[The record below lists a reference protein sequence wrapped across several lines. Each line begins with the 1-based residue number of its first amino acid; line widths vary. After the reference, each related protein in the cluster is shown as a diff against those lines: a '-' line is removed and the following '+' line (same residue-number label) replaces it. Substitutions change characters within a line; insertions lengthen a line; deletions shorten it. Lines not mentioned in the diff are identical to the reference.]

1 MTKWLTW
8 LILARVTGSPI
19 GSLVLLLLIWWLLDR
34 ATTRVLPDP
43 LQGILRWR
51 RAGRLKATLAN
62 NPNDRRARYE
72 LADIYVQQRRHQAA
86 FDLLKP
92 NYEAG
97 DHDVPTL
104 FLLGLA
110 AKGSGQLDQAAR
122 ILQAVTED
130 DPDYRLGAASLELA
144 QIAGQRGDYAKV
156 VNILEPFLERR
167 RSSVR
172 ARVLLA
178 DAKLKLGDAAAAQ
191 KLKDA
196 AWQEY
201 VGMPGYQ
208 RRSERLW
215 AWRAKPTRPVL
226 YGAAALIVAVVMA
239 TYVAPAI
246 SEATATPPMEVE
258 DYDEEP

>member
-1 MTKWLTW
+1 MSKWLIW
-8 LILARVTGSPI
+8 LLLARVTGSPI
-19 GSLVLLLLIWWLLDR
+19 GSLVLLLLIWWGLDR
-34 ATTRVLPDP
+34 ATTRILPDP

-72 LADIYVQQRRHQAA
+72 LADICVQQRRYQAA

-104 FLLGLA
+104 FLLGVA

-122 ILQAVTED
+122 ILQAVNED
-130 DPDYRLGAASLELA
+130 DPDYRLGAAALELA
-144 QIAGQRGDYAKV
+144 QIAGQRGDHAKV
-156 VNILEPFLERR
+156 VAILEPFLERR

-172 ARVLLA
+172 ARVMMA
-178 DAKLKLGDAAAAQ
+178 DAKLKLGDPAAAQ
-191 KLKDA
+191 SLKDA
-196 AWQEY
+196 AWHEY

-215 AWRAKPTRPVL
+215 AWRAKPARPIM
-226 YGAAALIVAVVMA
+226 YGAAALAFALVMA

-246 SEATATPPMEVE
+246 SDATATPPPVVE
-258 DYDEEP
+258 DYEEP